1 MHSQHA
7 LNYKPHLLSLDNIYH
22 GSNNEYLEGIPSLC
36 SKKNIHNYYSS
47 KKDGISQKF
56 LITLVFRRH

>member
-7 LNYKPHLLSLDNIYH
+7 LNYKPHLLSLDYIYH

-36 SKKNIHNYYSS
+36 SKKKFTI
-47 KKDGISQKF
+47 IIPQK
-56 LITLVFRRH
+56 RMEYPKNS

>member
-7 LNYKPHLLSLDNIYH
+7 LNYKPHLLSLDYIYH

-36 SKKNIHNYYSS
+36 SKKKHSQLLYLKKGWNIPKILNHSS
-47 KKDGISQKF
+47 F
-56 LITLVFRRH
+56 